1 MDINRLRWA
10 ARRGMLELDLI
21 LMPFLERVYPSLAAT
36 DKERFQQLLQE
47 QDQDLFA
54 WLLHRD
60 NPSDPESLAIVEVIR
75 ERTGLKV

>member
-1 MDINRLRWA
+1 MDTNRLMWA

-21 LMPFLERVYPSLAAT
+21 LMPFLERVYPSLSAT
-36 DKERFQQLLQE
+36 DKQRFQQLLQE

-54 WLLHRD
+54 WLLHRE
-60 NPSDPESLAIVEVIR
+60 NPSDPEILAIVEVIR